1 MFGTM
6 RREPDAAG
14 VRTIHRDRSVAE
26 AAQLLAQPG
35 TGALVVVEGDADA
48 TVTGLLTQRD
58 IFRAVAA
65 EGPEIYSRSVWLITD
80 HDFPAVDV
88 GASAQERLKTFCE
101 RKVDHIALMDSCR
114 ISAILSIWDCAGQ
127 GVGQGVG
134 HDLSRD
140 LGQAPATNPP
150 ALPHT

>member
-6 RREPDAAG
+6 RREPDAGG

-26 AAQLLAQPG
+26 AAQLLAEPG

-58 IFRAVAA
+58 IFRAVAT
-65 EGPEIYSRSVWLITD
+65 EGPEIYNRSVWLITD

-101 RKVDHIALMDSCR
+101 RKVDHIALMESCR

-127 GVGQGVG
+127 GVGQ
-134 HDLSRD
+134 DMSPAR
-140 LGQAPATNPP
+140 ATNPP

>member
-1 MFGTM
+1 MFRTM
-6 RREPDAAG
+6 RRAPDASG

-26 AAQLLAQPG
+26 AAQLLAQSE
-35 TGALVVVEGDADA
+35 TGALVVVEGEADE

-65 EGPEIYSRSVWLITD
+65 EGPEVYSRSVWLITD
-80 HDFPAVDV
+80 HDFPAVDI

-101 RKVDHIALMDSCR
+101 RKVDHIALMESCR

-127 GVGQGVG
+127 
-134 HDLSRD
+134 D
-140 LGQAPATNPP
+140 LGRDTRQDIGQAQAATPL
-150 ALPHT
+150 ASPHP

>member
-35 TGALVVVEGDADA
+35 TGALVVVEGEADG

-65 EGPEIYSRSVWLITD
+65 DGPEIYSRSVWLITD
-80 HDFPAVDV
+80 PDFPAVDI

-101 RKVDHIALMDSCR
+101 RRVDHIALMESCR
-114 ISAILSIWDCAGQ
+114 IRAILSIWDCAGQ
-127 GVGQGVG
+127 EFGKDIGANI
-134 HDLSRD
+134 
-140 LGQAPATNPP
+140 GQARAAATPQ
-150 ALPHT
+150 ASPHP

>member
-6 RREPDAAG
+6 RREPDAGG

-26 AAQLLAQPG
+26 AAQLLAEPG

-58 IFRAVAA
+58 IFRAVAT
-65 EGPEIYSRSVWLITD
+65 EGPEIYNRSVWLITD

-101 RKVDHIALMDSCR
+101 RKVDHIALMESCR
-114 ISAILSIWDCAGQ
+114 ISAILSIWDCAGEARAAASPQ
-127 GVGQGVG
+127 
-134 HDLSRD
+134 
-140 LGQAPATNPP
+140 